1 MACPEDI
8 LQQEQ
13 TYLSMLGAVMAGQI
27 QGSTLNLNSP
37 QGMLTYYQP

>member
-1 MACPEDI
+1 
-8 LQQEQ
+8 
-13 TYLSMLGAVMAGQI
+13 MAGQI